1 MYIGAW
7 QEYKLARLIQQH
19 QNEQNPP
26 GNQRTPLRS
35 GLRSSSSSRS
45 ARQGDDVASL
55 SSSKSGASVSG
66 MSTQSAP
73 AKLQPSQSA
82 QSQLNDFYDQS
93 RRREGAAAA
102 SARSQRPRSSLAP
115 RTGRPPKPAAKK
127 AAAKPKA
134 KSVEQD
140 RRARIQAM
148 QKLYGLGSEPEQ
160 AEVSPRSLPT
170 PMAASILDSCLPCRS
185 SVESTQPLRVPGPMS
200 EVDRALSELR
210 MSMDMHATD
219 SGGELVQASFARAPA
234 SADGILR
241 SSFLTAEPL
250 PPVSEDPP
258 DFSMSLTAGSSGGL
272 IAWSRNLC
280 PEALSPEASLT
291 SFMMPRA

>member
-26 GNQRTPLRS
+26 GTQRTPLRS

-82 QSQLNDFYDQS
+82 QSQLNEFYDQS
-93 RRREGAAAA
+93 RRRDGAP
-102 SARSQRPRSSLAP
+102 SGPARSQRPRTSLAP
-115 RTGRPPKPAAKK
+115 RAGRPPKPAAKK

-134 KSVEQD
+134 KSIEQE

-148 QKLYGLGSEPEQ
+148 QKLYGLGPPEPPQE
-160 AEVSPRSLPT
+160 EGSPRSLPT
-170 PMAASILDSCLPCRS
+170 PMAASISDSCLPLS
-185 SVESTQPLRVPGPMS
+185 SAETSPLRAPDGMS
-200 EVDRALSELR
+200 EVDRALSKLR
-210 MSMDMHATD
+210 TSMDMHASD
-219 SGGELVQASFARAPA
+219 FGGELVQASIARAPA
-234 SADGILR
+234 SADGF
-241 SSFLTAEPL
+241 SGGSFLTAEPL

-258 DFSMSLTAGSSGGL
+258 DFSMSMTAGSSGGL
-272 IAWSRNLC
+272 IAWSKNLC
-280 PEALSPEASLT
+280 PEALSPEATLT
-291 SFMMPRA
+291 SLMMPRA